1 MDGYKNTRLC
11 GNDLSKIRL
20 PCSPNATRNFDSRI
34 IIFKN
39 ELMFFQQ
46 LRLRRG
52 GLDGISG
59 VRFLVLQGKSYFL
72 FHQAS
77 SLSQATK

>member
-1 MDGYKNTRLC
+1 MH
-11 GNDLSKIRL
+11 
-20 PCSPNATRNFDSRI
+20 SPSAKRNINSRI